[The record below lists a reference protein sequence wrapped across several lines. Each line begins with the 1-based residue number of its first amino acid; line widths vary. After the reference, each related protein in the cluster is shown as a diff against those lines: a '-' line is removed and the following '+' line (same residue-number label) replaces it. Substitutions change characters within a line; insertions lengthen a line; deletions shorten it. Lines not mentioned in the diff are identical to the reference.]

1 MLVPQR
7 QHIIHK
13 GASEITRRAILLFL
27 GWGMDA
33 TPFLCLEKPGYD
45 IVALYDYTDAPH
57 FPDLSLSGYRE
68 IVVVAWSFGVRAAVD
83 FLNTTDLPVTR
94 TIAVNG
100 TPRHI
105 DDMEGIPAG
114 IFKATLDSLSED
126 SVRKFMRRMFGSAT
140 AYKDFESMAP
150 HRDFRSRKAELE
162 VFGACSPSGCTRLWN
177 VVVVGGR
184 DLVFPC
190 TNQLHAWKDAHVEMI
205 AEMPHFPDMQMILN
219 RFVVDKDLVAR
230 RFADASSTYDTNAAV
245 QQEAASELWRLTVE
259 SINTDRVFGN
269 VLEVGAG
276 SGMLTRMYAG
286 SLKMKSLRLWDL
298 APLASDAIP
307 DFAECVT
314 CDAEVEAGNLQPGS
328 VDLLLSSST
337 LQWFHAP
344 DKFLRKA
351 AKSLSSGGSM
361 ALMYYAQ
368 GTCSELAMAGGI
380 SLAYPDLDSIVTMLG
395 ACGMKIDHAHKAQ
408 ITKIFD
414 TPRDALMHLRSTGV
428 NALGRNSRA
437 GAAALSLLRHYP
449 LDSAGRAPLTFV
461 TAYIIATKK

>member
-1 MLVPQR
+1 
-7 QHIIHK
+7 
-13 GASEITRRAILLFL
+13 
-27 GWGMDA
+27 MDA

-45 IVALYDYTDAPH
+45 IVALYDYTDASH

-100 TPRHI
+100 TLRHI
-105 DDMEGIPAG
+105 DDARGIPSG
-114 IFKATLDSLSED
+114 IFKATLESLSED
-126 SVRKFMRRMFGSAT
+126 SVKRFMRRMFGSSA
-140 AYKDFESMAP
+140 AYREFESVAP
-150 HRDFRSRKAELE
+150 RRDFGSRKAELE
-162 VFGACSPSGCTRLWN
+162 VFGAAAPSDDMGLWSLA
-177 VVVVGGR
+177 VVGER
-184 DLVFPC
+184 DLVFPPA
-190 TNQLHAWKDAHVEMI
+190 NQIEAWRGTYLEEI
-205 AEMPHFPDMQMILN
+205 AGMPHFPDMQMILD
-219 RFVVDKDLVAR
+219 RFVVDKELVAR
-230 RFADASSTYDTNAAV
+230 RFADASSTYDTNASV
-245 QQEAASELWRLTVE
+245 QQMAASGLWSRTAGYLDLSCT
-259 SINTDRVFGN
+259 FGN

-286 SLKMKSLRLWDL
+286 ALKMKSLRLWDL

-314 CDAEVEAGNLQPGS
+314 CDAEVEVENLQPGS

-337 LQWFHAP
+337 LQWFHSP
-344 DKFLRKA
+344 GKFLRKA
-351 AKSLSSGGSM
+351 AKALSSGGTM
-361 ALMYYAQ
+361 ALMFYAQ
-368 GTCSELAMAGGI
+368 GTCRELAVAGGI
-380 SLAYPDLDSIVTMLG
+380 SLAYPD
-395 ACGMKIDHAHKAQ
+395 AEGMADILAASGMRIDHVHVEE

-449 LDSAGRAPLTFV
+449 LDSGGRAPLTFV
-461 TAYIIATKK
+461 TAYIIATKE